1 MNIDQF
7 FRDQLAVW
15 PEARQR
21 YSDLQQTQ
29 HKKVIVQGREYDIQF
44 NPARMKSAVA
54 KVEGGKVDRPCFLC
68 PEALPKEQQHIPLK
82 AVPSGRE
89 YKLMVNPYP
98 IVDKHFTIVSVN
110 HEPQTLVDGSRKDAF
125 ANRAWDMAYLADL
138 LPDYLIFFNGAC
150 SGASAPDHLH
160 FQAVPKDLVPLTHWT
175 WVQQRDMGVTS
186 QMPTAIQNSDNKN
199 VVCWTEGQDCHWL
212 VIDRKCHRPAE
223 YFKEGAEQV
232 LISPASLEFC
242 GLVPLARQEDFE
254 KVDGPWLSSL
264 LGQCRNQ
271 EPMLHVGIMEG
282 QQIRFSA
289 DERTHALNYLG
300 EDRMLEVLDY
310 GTNRAEKHEIN
321 EYRTATSPF
330 TLEGVT
336 IGKQFHWEQQEDQTF
351 QGALQVIA
359 REGTLHAINIIPVEE
374 YLKSVISSEM
384 SATNNLQLLKTH
396 AIISR
401 SWVLRQ
407 IGSGE
412 SKVESVKGKVDCCDG
427 ESKVESVKDKVE
439 CSSSADTYFRI
450 WDHSDHTLYDV
461 CADDHCQRYQGIT
474 RQVSPLVA
482 QAVEETRG
490 MVLVDNEGQI
500 CDARFSKCCGGKSE
514 LFSTCWQD
522 VDFHYLQPVDDPWCD
537 TKEEKVLRL
546 VLNDYDQ
553 RTLDFHDWE
562 VSFSQQDLTE
572 LINRRIAAEYP
583 DFVPLDLVTDIVPIK
598 RGPSGRIFELRI
610 VANNRTIT
618 LGKELLIRKALSES
632 HLYSSAFEVIKS
644 QDSASASITFTLKG
658 KGWGHGVGLC
668 QIGAANMSQNGFDF
682 QQILS
687 HYFVGAKIEKR
698 Y

>member
-1 MNIDQF
+1 MDISQF
-7 FRDQLAVW
+7 FSDQLAEW

-21 YSDLQQTQ
+21 YIDLQSVK
-29 HKKVIVQGREYDIQF
+29 HKQVMVQGRAYDIQF
-44 NPARMKSAVA
+44 NPARIRSAVA

-68 PEALPKEQQHIPLK
+68 PNALPKEQRFIEVK
-82 AVPSGRE
+82 AVPSGRK
-89 YKLMVNPYP
+89 YHVMVNPYP
-98 IVDKHFTIVSVN
+98 IVDKHFTIVSEQ
-110 HEPQTLVDGSRKDAF
+110 HEPQSLWDNSRQDAF
-125 ANRAWDMAYLADL
+125 ANRIWDMAYLADL
-138 LPDYLIFFNGAC
+138 LPDYLVFFNGAC

-160 FQAVPKDLVPLTHWT
+160 FQAVPKELVPLTHWT
-175 WVQQRDMGVTS
+175 WVQQQDMGVSS
-186 QMPTAIQNSDNKN
+186 QMPTDVQEADNKN
-199 VVCWTEGQDCHWL
+199 VICWTEGQECRWL

-223 YFKEGAEQV
+223 YFLEGAEKV

-242 GLVPLARQEDFE
+242 GLVPMVRKEDFD
-254 KVDGPWLSSL
+254 KVDGAWLERL

-289 DERTHALNYLG
+289 DERLHALNYLG

-310 GTNRAEKHEIN
+310 GTNRAEKQEIA
-321 EYRTATSPF
+321 EYRTTTSPF

-336 IGKQFHWEQQEDQTF
+336 IGKQFHWQQQEDQTF
-351 QGALQVIA
+351 QGSLQVIA
-359 REGTLHAINIIPVEE
+359 REGTLHAINIVPVEE

-407 IGSGE
+407 LRGK
-412 SKVESVKGKVDCCDG
+412 SKEEGVK
-427 ESKVESVKDKVE
+427 SKVE
-439 CSSSADTYFRI
+439 CSVGESKDTYLRI

-482 QAVEETRG
+482 QAIDETRG
-490 MVLVDNEGQI
+490 MVLVDEKGEI

-522 VDFHYLQPVDDPWCD
+522 EDFHYLQPVDDPWCD

-553 RTLDFHDWE
+553 RTQDFHDWT
-562 VSFSQQDLTE
+562 VSYGQQALTD
-572 LINRRIAAEYP
+572 LINRRMSAEYP
-583 DFVPLDLVTDIVPIK
+583 DFEPLDLVTDLVPVK
-598 RGPSGRIFELRI
+598 RGPSGRIYELQI
-610 VANNRTIT
+610 VARNRTIT
-618 LGKELLIRKALSES
+618 LGKELLIRMALSDS
-632 HLYSSAFEVIKS
+632 HLYSSAFDVVKTTS
-644 QDSASASITFTLKG
+644 ADSLTFTLIG

-668 QIGAANMSQNGFDF
+668 QIGAANMSQHGFDYE
-682 QQILS
+682 QILS

>member
-1 MNIDQF
+1 MNIDLF
-7 FRDQLAVW
+7 FRDQLAEW

-21 YSDLQQTQ
+21 YIDLQSVE
-29 HKKVIVQGREYDIQF
+29 HKQVMVQGRAYDMQF
-44 NPARMKSAVA
+44 NPARIRSAVA

-68 PEALPKEQQHIPLK
+68 PSALPKEQRFIEVK
-82 AVPSGRE
+82 AVPSGRK
-89 YKLMVNPYP
+89 YHVMVNPYP
-98 IVDKHFTIVSVN
+98 IVDRHFTIVRGK
-110 HEPQTLVDGSRKDAF
+110 HEPQALWDKSRQDAF
-125 ANRAWDMAYLADL
+125 ANRIWDMAYLADL
-138 LPDYLIFFNGAC
+138 LPDYLVFFNGAC

-160 FQAVPKDLVPLTHWT
+160 FQAVPKELVPLTHWT
-175 WVQQRDMGVTS
+175 WVQQQDMGVSS
-186 QMPTAIQNSDNKN
+186 QMPTDVQDADNKN
-199 VVCWTEGQDCHWL
+199 VICWTEGQECRWL

-223 YFKEGAEQV
+223 YFLEGAEKV

-242 GLVPLARQEDFE
+242 GLVPMVRKEDFD
-254 KVDGPWLSSL
+254 KVDGAWLERL

-289 DERTHALNYLG
+289 DERLHALNYVG

-310 GTNRAEKHEIN
+310 GTNRAEKQEIA
-321 EYRTATSPF
+321 EYRTTTSPF

-351 QGALQVIA
+351 QGSLQVIA
-359 REGTLHAINIIPVEE
+359 REGTLHAINIVPVEE

-407 IGSGE
+407 IEGKSKEERVKGNVECSVGE
-412 SKVESVKGKVDCCDG
+412 SK
-427 ESKVESVKDKVE
+427 
-439 CSSSADTYFRI
+439 DTYLRI

-490 MVLVDNEGQI
+490 MVLVDEKGEI

-522 VDFHYLQPVDDPWCD
+522 EDFHYLQPVDDPWCD

-553 RTLDFHDWE
+553 RTLDFHDWT
-562 VSFSQQDLTE
+562 VSYGQQALTD
-572 LINRRIAAEYP
+572 LINRRMSAEYP
-583 DFVPLDLVTDIVPIK
+583 DFEPLDLVTDLVPVK
-598 RGPSGRIFELRI
+598 RGPSGRIYELQI
-610 VANNRTIT
+610 VARNRTIT
-618 LGKELLIRKALSES
+618 LGKELLIRKALSDS
-632 HLYSSAFEVIKS
+632 HLYSSAFDVVKTTS
-644 QDSASASITFTLKG
+644 ADSLTFTLIG

-668 QIGAANMSQNGFDF
+668 QIGAANMSQHGFDYE
-682 QQILS
+682 QILS
-687 HYFVGAKIEKR
+687 HYFVGAKIEKS

>member
-1 MNIDQF
+1 MDISQF
-7 FRDQLAVW
+7 FSEQMAEW

-21 YSDLQQTQ
+21 YEDLKAAQ
-29 HKKVIVQGREYDIQF
+29 HKQVSVQGRTYDMIF
-44 NPARMKSAVA
+44 NPARIRSAVA

-68 PEALPKEQQHIPLK
+68 PSSLPKEQRHLEVK
-82 AVPSGRE
+82 AVPSGRM
-89 YKLMVNPYP
+89 YKVMVNPFP
-98 IVDKHFTIVSVN
+98 IVDRHFTIVSDQ
-110 HEPQTLVDGSRKDAF
+110 HQRQTLLDNSRQDAF
-125 ANRAWDMAYLADL
+125 ANRVWDMAYLADL

-175 WVQQRDMGVTS
+175 WAQQQDMGVTS
-186 QMPTAIQNSDNKN
+186 QMPTDVSRSDNMN
-199 VVCWTEGQDCHWL
+199 VICWTEGQDCHWL
-212 VIDRKCHRPAE
+212 VIDRRCHRPAD
-223 YFKEGAEQV
+223 YFAEGKGQV
-232 LISPASLEFC
+232 LISPASLEYC
-242 GLVPLARQEDFE
+242 GLVPMVRQEDFD
-254 KVDGPWLSSL
+254 KVDGAWLERML
-264 LGQCRNQ
+264 CQCRNQ

-300 EDRMLEVLDY
+300 EDRMLEVMDY
-310 GTNRAEKHEIN
+310 GTNRAEKQEIA
-321 EYRTATSPF
+321 EYRTSTSPF

-336 IGKQFHWEQQEDQTF
+336 IGKQFHWQQQEDQTF
-351 QGALQVIA
+351 QGSLQVIA
-359 REGTLHAINIIPVEE
+359 REGTLHAINIVPVEE

-407 IGSGE
+407 IGGAVGAGE
-412 SKVESVKGKVDCCDG
+412 SNEYSVK
-427 ESKVESVKDKVE
+427 SKVE
-439 CSSSADTYFRI
+439 CSVGESKDTYLRI

-482 QAVEETRG
+482 QAIDETRG
-490 MVLVDNEGQI
+490 MVLVDENGEI

-522 VDFHYLQPVDDPWCD
+522 EDFHYLQPVDDPWCD
-537 TKEEKVLRL
+537 TKDEKVLRL

-553 RTLDFHDWE
+553 RTLDFHDWT
-562 VSFSQQDLTE
+562 VAYDQQALTD
-572 LINRRIAAEYP
+572 LINRRMSAEYP
-583 DFVPLDLVTDIVPIK
+583 DFKPLDLVNDLVPVK
-598 RGPSGRIFELRI
+598 RGPSGRIYELQI

-632 HLYSSAFEVIKS
+632 HLYSSDFDVRRETDPATGRT
-644 QDSASASITFTLKG
+644 TFTLTG
-658 KGWGHGVGLC
+658 RGWGHGVGLC
-668 QIGAANMSQNGFDF
+668 QIGAANMSQHGFDYE
-682 QQILS
+682 QILT